1 MYTLCTVIFSPAQNV
16 YCDSYKCSYGYALID
31 NADDVEC
38 KRGKCKESQCCDK
51 VCSSYD
57 CPKYYELVH
66 DAGSTVC
73 KDYKCT
79 KDQCCKKGEACF
91 EARAPK
97 HGSAYFLSAV
107 EIIRMLVHADSNTID
122 NSKETAIHVNIR
134 IRPVQW
140 TQLGLSCRFQT
151 WHKVADMLH
160 VLLNL

>member
-1 MYTLCTVIFSPAQNV
+1 MYALWTVIFSPAQNV

-66 DAGSTVC
+66 DADSTVC

-79 KDQCCKKGEACF
+79 KDQCCKKGETYSK
-91 EARAPK
+91 ARAPK
-97 HGSAYFLSAV
+97 QGFVHSLYSLRNIGVL
-107 EIIRMLVHADSNTID
+107 MLVGSNTLD
-122 NSKETAIHVNIR
+122 QFTATTTNV
-134 IRPVQW
+134 
-140 TQLGLSCRFQT
+140 S
-151 WHKVADMLH
+151 
-160 VLLNL
+160 